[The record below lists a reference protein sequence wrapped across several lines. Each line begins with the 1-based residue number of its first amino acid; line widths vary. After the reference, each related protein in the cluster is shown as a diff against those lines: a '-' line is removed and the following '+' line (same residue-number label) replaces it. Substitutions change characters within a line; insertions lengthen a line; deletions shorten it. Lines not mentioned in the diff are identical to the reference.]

1 MAQNRQMTTNSRS
14 LGDLA
19 VDGLLHGL
27 AAGAIMLAFLVAIGV
42 MEGVAPAAVLARFGL
57 PDSASVVTG
66 LLGHLAVSAVLGLVW
81 GVLYGSLLRRT
92 PLPAWLLGA
101 AFISE
106 GAIPFAAA
114 DIFRVIPAMMLGG
127 AVTGALSMAF
137 AVTSKAPHG
146 GLFVF
151 FAIDNFWLWLVAIA
165 AGTVV
170 AAFAVVALKR
180 FAHRRP
186 VDGVSSGAAGVPS
199 ALANA

>member
-101 AFISE
+101 AYGLALYV
-106 GAIPFAAA
+106 GAALF
-114 DIFRVIPAMMLGG
+114 VVG
-127 AVTGALSMAF
+127 VTGLTDNAPWELLAAHLAYGVTLGLLSGR
-137 AVTSKAPHG
+137 SRQ
-146 GLFVF
+146 
-151 FAIDNFWLWLVAIA
+151 DE
-165 AGTVV
+165 
-170 AAFAVVALKR
+170 
-180 FAHRRP
+180 
-186 VDGVSSGAAGVPS
+186 
-199 ALANA
+199 